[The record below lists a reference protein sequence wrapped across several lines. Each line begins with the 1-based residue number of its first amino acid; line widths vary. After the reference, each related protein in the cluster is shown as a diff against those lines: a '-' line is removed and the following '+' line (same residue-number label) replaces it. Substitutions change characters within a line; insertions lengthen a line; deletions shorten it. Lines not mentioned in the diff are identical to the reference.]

1 MTLWEMRR
9 GFEAL
14 QARSPA
20 RAAQGLSALD
30 QLAAGFSDRIVPVDA
45 AVAAEWARLLGA
57 KDKDRTDMAL
67 AATARVRGMVLVT
80 RNVQD
85 FRGRGVRVLDPFKA
99 APVVVEV

>member
-1 MTLWEMRR
+1 MTIWEMRR

-30 QLAAGFSDRIVPVDA
+30 QLVAGFADRIIPVDA
-45 AVAAEWARLLGA
+45 AIAAEWARLLGA
-57 KDKDRTDMAL
+57 KKDRTDMAL

-80 RNVQD
+80 RDIQD
-85 FRGRGVRVLDPFKA
+85 FCGRGVRALDPFKA
-99 APVVVEV
+99 APMVVEI